1 MAMATKS
8 AWRQVFRTGRLQPI
22 TKRLPISLSFST
34 RASQESSTTQ
44 PQAHDKYTGFG
55 YETVKEDEKASK
67 GVFLMN
73 LAS

>member
-8 AWRQVFRTGRLQPI
+8 AWRQVFRPSIG